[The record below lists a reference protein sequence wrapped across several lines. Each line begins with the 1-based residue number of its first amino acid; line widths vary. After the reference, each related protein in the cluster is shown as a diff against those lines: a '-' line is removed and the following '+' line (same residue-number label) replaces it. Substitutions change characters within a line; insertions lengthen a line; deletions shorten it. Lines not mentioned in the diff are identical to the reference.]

1 MITIGWREWVA
12 LPELGIPSIK
22 AKVDTGARTSSL
34 HPAEIEPFSEGG
46 RERVRFRVH
55 PLQETTS
62 VEIVCEADVVDF
74 RRITNSG
81 GQSEERY
88 VIRTPIRVGSEIWPI
103 EISLSN
109 RETMTFRMLLGRTA
123 LRGHLLIDAGR
134 SHMTGL
140 RHHHAYDDVE
150 NTR

>member
-12 LPELGIPSIK
+12 LPELGISSIK

-34 HPAEIEPFSEGG
+34 HTAEVEPFTSDG

-81 GQSEERY
+81 GQAEERY

-134 SHMTGL
+134 SHLTGL
-140 RHHHAYDDVE
+140 RHHHAYDGVE
-150 NTR
+150 TKR